1 MGATPQCPKMTQ
13 KNNHRLVRQNNQ
25 CLHKNFFCDASEK
38 TSVIQAFFVYL
49 LQILAEGFI
58 MKSELDFSF
67 LPVTCDSSKIT
78 KGGTFVACDG
88 YAVKGIDFIP
98 KAINAGATTII
109 AGTNHQKHLFPLEK
123 EYRNISFKY
132 VKNPRQTLA
141 EEAAAAFN
149 FPAQK
154 LNFIGITGTKG
165 KSSVTHLIE
174 HFFKTAGKKTALI
187 GGIANKIGDFII
199 PSDLTTPNSDFLQ
212 AFFAACVQQNIDTV
226 IMEVSS
232 HALTL
237 DRVHGIEFEAIAF
250 TNLFNDHLDFYSTM
264 EAYFE
269 AKIKL
274 FKQLK
279 KSGHAIINLDHPWGK
294 KVFNEAQ
301 SNLSSHEII
310 TLGTHNADVLLTI
323 QSNSLKGLE
332 INLVKKDL
340 SNNLSLRS
348 HNLFGIPYAYN
359 IAIAAAVTQSC
370 NIPNPIISEALQT
383 FPGIPGRMQL
393 HVLKNG
399 ARAFVDFAHNGPS
412 MDATL
417 NMLRPLTENLIVLFG
432 CGGNKPKERRMSMA
446 LAAAKFADKIIVTE
460 DNPRTEDRLQIL
472 RDINASI
479 PENAKSKTITIQNRK
494 EAIKTAAE
502 LANTPSSIVAILGKG
517 HEKYQI
523 IGTIKHHFDDYEEI
537 SKL

>member
-1 MGATPQCPKMTQ
+1 
-13 KNNHRLVRQNNQ
+13 
-25 CLHKNFFCDASEK
+25 
-38 TSVIQAFFVYL
+38 
-49 LQILAEGFI
+49 
-58 MKSELDFSF
+58 MKSELDFYF

-78 KGGTFVACDG
+78 HGGTFVACDG
-88 YAVKGIDFIP
+88 SNAKGIDFIP

-109 AGTNHQKHLFPLEK
+109 AGKNHEEKLFSVEK
-123 EYRNISFKY
+123 EYPSISFKY
-132 VKNPRQTLA
+132 VKNPRQALA

-149 FPAQK
+149 FPAEK

-174 HFFKTAGKKTALI
+174 HLFKTAGKKTALI

-212 AFFAACVQQNIDTV
+212 AFFAACVKQNIDTV

-250 TNLFNDHLDFYSTM
+250 TNLFHDHLDFYHTM

-274 FKQLK
+274 FNKLK
-279 KSGHAIINLDHPWGK
+279 PFGHAIINLDHPWGK
-294 KVFNEAQ
+294 KVFNAAQ
-301 SNLSSHEII
+301 KILSTESII
-310 TLGTHNADVLLTI
+310 TLGKYNADVSLTI
-323 QSNSLKGLE
+323 QRSDLEGLQ
-332 INLVKKDL
+332 INLQRKDI
-340 SNNLSLRS
+340 SKNLSLYS
-348 HNLFGIPYAYN
+348 HNLFGVPYAYN
-359 IAIAAAVTQSC
+359 IAIAVTIAQTC
-370 NIPNPIISEALQT
+370 NIENSTIIQALKN

-393 HVLKNG
+393 HKLKNG

-417 NMLRPLTENLIVLFG
+417 NMLRPLTDNLIVLFG
-432 CGGNKPKERRMSMA
+432 CGGNKPKERRVSMA
-446 LAAAKFADKIIVTE
+446 HAAAKFADKIIVTE
-460 DNPRTEDRLQIL
+460 DNPRTEDRIQIL
-472 RDINASI
+472 NDINASI
-479 PENAKSKTITIQNRK
+479 PESAKSKTITIQNRE
-494 EAIKTAAE
+494 EAIKTAAI

-523 IGTIKHHFDDYEEI
+523 IGTTKYHFDDYEEI